1 MTKLHKD
8 IAMHMMEC
16 VQSQEYSDG
25 AAIKVWFLLISK
37 AYAIQFHVQAC
48 LIHMQE
54 VSIKTKELIN
64 NVKGL
69 APEGSKISLELL
81 HKRKMNPATETF
93 LFSLASAEGLTEL

>member
-16 VQSQEYSDG
+16 VQSQDYNDV
-25 AAIKVWFLLISK
+25 AAVKVRASVIAHPFHLTQFIPIS
-37 AYAIQFHVQAC
+37 
-48 LIHMQE
+48 LQE
-54 VSIKTKELIN
+54 VSQKTKELIN

-69 APEGSKISLELL
+69 APEGGKISLDLL

-93 LFSLASAEGLTEL
+93 LFSLACAEGLTEL